1 VKFAVGEQILV
12 ALIEEPAIARHSATL
27 LVRLKASLAGQ
38 QAAALRSFKAYE
50 TASRTNGV
58 IEQSPTAGTLR
69 LTPGLPVSLP
79 FQAARDSRNIFKTQ
93 VHCQL
98 YLNINPLK
106 SDLVIFN

>member
-1 VKFAVGEQILV
+1 
-12 ALIEEPAIARHSATL
+12 
-27 LVRLKASLAGQ
+27 LKASLAGQ

>member
-1 VKFAVGEQILV
+1 M
-12 ALIEEPAIARHSATL
+12 ALIEEPAIARHSPTL
-27 LVRLKASLAGQ
+27 LVRLKASLADQ

-58 IEQSPTAGTLR
+58 IEQSSTAGAVR

-93 VHCQL
+93 VRCQL
-98 YLNINPLK
+98 HT
-106 SDLVIFN
+106 

>member
-1 VKFAVGEQILV
+1 M

-27 LVRLKASLAGQ
+27 LVRLQASLADQ

-58 IEQSPTAGTLR
+58 IEQTVR

-79 FQAARDSRNIFKTQ
+79 FQAARDSRNIYKTQ
-93 VHCQL
+93 VANFIL
-98 YLNINPLK
+98 E
-106 SDLVIFN
+106 V